1 MERRA
6 SVAGKSVPV
15 SVIMTVRNEQGSLPG
30 LFDSLAEQTV
40 LPGEVVV
47 VDGPRELSVC
57 EARNAGARRARGDV
71 LVFVDDDNRV
81 VDLIRTF
88 F

>member
-15 SVIMTVRNEQGSLPG
+15 SVIMTVRNEQGSLSG

-47 VDGPRELSVC
+47 VDGGST
-57 EARNAGARRARGDV
+57 D
-71 LVFVDDDNRV
+71 
-81 VDLIRTF
+81 RTVEVESSY
-88 F
+88 